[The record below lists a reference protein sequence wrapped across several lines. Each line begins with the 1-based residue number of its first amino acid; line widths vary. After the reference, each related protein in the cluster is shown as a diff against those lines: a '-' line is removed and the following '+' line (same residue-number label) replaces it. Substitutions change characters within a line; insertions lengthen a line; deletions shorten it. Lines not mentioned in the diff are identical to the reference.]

1 MNFQITPKIQSNED
15 SRWNT
20 LNDSILFLEK
30 HLRKIHPLDLTP
42 SRTHKTTFWLMDAL
56 IKYNSRRS
64 KLLNNFTH
72 TNLSEEDYIEFDAD
86 LMEMEK
92 IIMSYIKD
100 KDFGES
106 SLHGLK
112 SDIEIWTSIK
122 NKFIQY
128 NSRDLFKNV
137 SVKVIEGRVLL
148 TGNVEKAKTKIL
160 AEKISWIPHSVHEV
174 INEINV
180 DEEYN
185 IKISAKDIAITTHIK
200 TRLALEKNIK
210 SNNYKIETVNG
221 IVYVIGITKSKD
233 ELSKALDLISKIN
246 GVKKVV
252 NYVLIRPLE

>member
-1 MNFQITPKIQSNED
+1 MRK
-15 SRWNT
+15 
-20 LNDSILFLEK
+20 LALFVMMFSAIFLSGC
-30 HLRKIHPLDLTP
+30 LPAIIGTAATGIVTTGQDRK
-42 SRTHKTTFWLMDAL
+42 
-56 IKYNSRRS
+56 
-64 KLLNNFTH
+64 FT
-72 TNLSEEDYIEFDAD
+72 E
-86 LMEMEK
+86 
-92 IIMSYIKD
+92 
-100 KDFGES
+100 
-106 SLHGLK
+106 LK